1 VNNYIDSGSEN
12 RQNIR
17 RSKDLTIQ
25 PAIINQQKFK
35 IINLPN
41 EIGQVVKKERP
52 QSFLFDKPN
61 SLSDFG
67 ENKFQ
72 RIVNECQAYNYLA
85 N

>member
-1 VNNYIDSGSEN
+1 MNNYIDSGSEN

-61 SLSDFG
+61 SL

>member
-35 IINLPN
+35 IINLQN
-41 EIGQVVKKERP
+41 EVGQVVKKERP
-52 QSFLFDKPN
+52 Q
-61 SLSDFG
+61 
-67 ENKFQ
+67 
-72 RIVNECQAYNYLA
+72 
-85 N
+85 